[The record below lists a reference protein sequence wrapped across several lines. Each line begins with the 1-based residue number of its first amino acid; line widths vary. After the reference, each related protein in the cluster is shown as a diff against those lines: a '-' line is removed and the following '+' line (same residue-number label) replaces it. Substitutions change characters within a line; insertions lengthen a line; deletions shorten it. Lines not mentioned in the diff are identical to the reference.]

1 MFLGGERVQRRIK
14 PMVVCISGLD
24 PTGGAGIQADI
35 ETLAAMDCFALPII
49 SSLTVQT
56 TSNVL
61 ENHPVNPHVLRR
73 QFDALI
79 ESGLEIS
86 AIKLGLIDSAQTLL
100 CIAEI
105 LKQHS
110 QIPVIADP
118 VLKAGGG
125 YEFVNQ
131 QMIDDYIQH
140 ILPRCL
146 VLTPNIQEL
155 KRLRPL
161 ASTEDAALDELCRLG
176 CKYVL
181 LTGTHRQSED
191 VSNRLF
197 GCNNPKLDKSWSWPR
212 LAYEYHGSGCTLA
225 SALVAGVAQGL
236 DVESA
241 AFKAQQ
247 FTWDALNRAIPRRLG
262 QSLPDRR
269 HSQASDQASKPW
281 PLLE

>member
-1 MFLGGERVQRRIK
+1 MQNRIK
-14 PMVVCISGLD
+14 PMVVCFSGLD

-35 ETLAAMDCFALPII
+35 ETLAAMDCYALPII

-61 ENHPVNPHVLRR
+61 ETHPVDPDLLRR

-86 AIKLGLIDSAQTLL
+86 AIKLGLIDSSHTLMG
-100 CIAEI
+100 IAEI
-105 LKQHS
+105 LIQHC

-146 VLTPNIQEL
+146 VLTPNIQEMS
-155 KRLRPL
+155 RLRPL
-161 ASTEDAALDELCRLG
+161 ASTEDEALDELCKLG
-176 CKYVL
+176 CRYVL
-181 LTGTHRQSED
+181 LTGTHRHSDD

-197 GCNNPKLDKSWSWPR
+197 SSNNAKLDKTWSWPR
-212 LAYEYHGSGCTLA
+212 LTYEYHGSGCTLA
-225 SALVAGVAQGL
+225 SAVAAGVAQGL
-236 DVESA
+236 DVQTA
-241 AFKAQQ
+241 ALAAQQ
-247 FTWDALNRAIPRRLG
+247 FTWDALNKSIPRRLG

-269 HSQASDQASKPW
+269 QSKAINQPS
-281 PLLE
+281 

>member
-1 MFLGGERVQRRIK
+1 MFLGGERVQSRIK

-61 ENHPVNPHVLRR
+61 ETHPVDPHVLRR

-100 CIAEI
+100 GIAEI
-105 LKQHS
+105 LKQYS

-155 KRLRPL
+155 KRLFAPVFFNSPPTTPNSHDSGLSPALRMRRL
-161 ASTEDAALDELCRLG
+161 TSFVGSVASTYYSLERIATVRTFLI
-176 CKYVL
+176 
-181 LTGTHRQSED
+181 
-191 VSNRLF
+191 
-197 GCNNPKLDKSWSWPR
+197 
-212 LAYEYHGSGCTLA
+212 GS
-225 SALVAGVAQGL
+225 LVAITQ
-236 DVESA
+236 
-241 AFKAQQ
+241 
-247 FTWDALNRAIPRRLG
+247 N
-262 QSLPDRR
+262 
-269 HSQASDQASKPW
+269 
-281 PLLE
+281 

>member
-1 MFLGGERVQRRIK
+1 VQNRVK

-61 ENHPVNPHVLRR
+61 ETHPVNPDLLRR

-86 AIKLGLIDSAQTLL
+86 AIKLGLIDSVETLL
-100 CIAEI
+100 SIAEI
-105 LKQHS
+105 LKEHR

-118 VLKAGGG
+118 VLKASGGF
-125 YEFVNQ
+125 EFVNQ
-131 QMIDDYIQH
+131 QMIDDYIQL

-155 KRLRPL
+155 TRLQPH
-161 ASTEDAALDELCRLG
+161 ASTEDKALDELCTLG
-176 CKYVL
+176 CNYVL
-181 LTGTHRQSED
+181 LTGTHRHSDD

-197 GCNNPKLDKSWSWPR
+197 SCNNPKLDKSWSWPR

-225 SALVAGVAQGL
+225 SALAAGVAQGL
-236 DVESA
+236 DVETA

-247 FTWDALNRAIPRRLG
+247 FTWDALNRTIPRTLG

-269 HSQASDQASKPW
+269 PSQAINQPSQA
-281 PLLE
+281 